1 MKLFRRSRPPEAVT
15 AVALEP
21 GDRRLAWALT
31 TDGSAVV
38 ATERGLVLPGQERL
52 LWAQVERAG
61 WQRPRLVVVQVAE
74 VEGTGPTT
82 ELELADEGDLP
93 DVVHTRVTGSVAW
106 STHAKLHPAG
116 GVRVVG
122 RRSPGLEVLDWQLV
136 YDRGTDVDDPVV
148 RAQAAELLDGARRA
162 IG

>member
-1 MKLFRRSRPPEAVT
+1 MPLFRRTRPPEAVA

-31 TDGSAVV
+31 TAGEPVV
-38 ATERGLVLPGQERL
+38 ATERGLVLPGRPRL
-52 LWAQVERAG
+52 DWGKVERAG
-61 WQRPRLVVVQVAE
+61 WQRPRLVVVEVAE
-74 VEGTGPTT
+74 VEGTGPTV
-82 ELELADEGDLP
+82 ELELAGDSTLP
-93 DVVHTRVTGSVAW
+93 EVVHARVTGSVAW
-106 STHAKLHPAG
+106 STHARLHPSG

-136 YDRGTDVDDPVV
+136 FDRDTDLDDPTV
-148 RAQAAELLDGARRA
+148 REQARQLLEGARRT